1 MPPLVL
7 LEKTCRKGRIKDK
20 PGLFAVKEPN
30 KGLSGYRSYVSGFR
44 GYGKLALEDDC
55 VMFKVGDSVVYPSQ
69 GAGRVDEIATR
80 VILGETHEYLKLS
93 FVRGDMDVLVPLKKG
108 QEVGLRH
115 TIGEDQLPE
124 LWATLKRA
132 DLELPLQW
140 PPRYRAEQE
149 ILAVGDAFSLAR
161 LISTLAQ
168 RDLDKGLAATERE
181 VLENAKAML
190 ASELAVVQNMSFND
204 AQRQLNETLEAHLE
218 ANA

>member
-1 MPPLVL
+1 
-7 LEKTCRKGRIKDK
+7 
-20 PGLFAVKEPN
+20 
-30 KGLSGYRSYVSGFR
+30 
-44 GYGKLALEDDC
+44 
-55 VMFKVGDSVVYPSQ
+55 MFKVGDSVVYPSQ

-80 VILGETHEYLKLS
+80 VIQGETHEYLKLS

-115 TIGEDQLPE
+115 TIGEDRLPE

-149 ILAVGDAFSLAR
+149 ILGDGDAFSLAR
-161 LISTLAQ
+161 LIGTLAQ

-181 VLENAKAML
+181 VLESAKAML
-190 ASELAVVQNMSFND
+190 ASELAVVQNMAFRA
-204 AQRQLNETLEAHLE
+204 AQRQLNETREAHLE